1 MLQEISDWLAQSY
14 LNAIFTDTNHLET
27 WLIIPVSQTVHILGV
42 AIIMIAVGMLNLR
55 LVGIG
60 ASRQSFA
67 GLSAQLVP
75 WIWTGMALLV
85 ISGVVQTIAEPTREL
100 MNNSFRV
107 KMVMLLITVAITVL
121 YQVQIKKDPSYWER
135 SQERQNLAR
144 VLATV
149 SLALWIGIA
158 TAGRLIAYVGAIEQ

>member
-1 MLQEISDWLAQSY
+1 MLQEISDWLAQTN

-27 WLIIPVSQTVHILGV
+27 WLIIPLSQTIHILGV

-55 LVGIG
+55 LVGVG
-60 ASRQSFA
+60 VTRQSFA
-67 GLSAQLVP
+67 GLSTQLVP
-75 WIWTGMALLV
+75 WIWAALAILFITGA
-85 ISGVVQTIAEPTREL
+85 VQTIAEPTREL

-121 YQVQIKKDPSYWER
+121 YHVQIKKDPSYWER
-135 SQERQNLAR
+135 SAERQDLAR